1 MIYLLA
7 LGVVVIALKNSQ
19 ICICVYNVYR
29 NHPNKFGRQFCGFC
43 WYHFIIP
50 ESKSIRINSLYC
62 SLDVFFHSSVFQNLV
77 FSFPYKKYLSLHFTF
92 VMVIFN
98 NGLLFINTSLRE
110 TIETFVRVSSK
121 VKTHLDRLLK
131 DSFYK
136 LINSTMPESL
146 ILLDKKYYKQHDEV
160 VAIVLPM
167 IPPLISVF
175 FFISCKNLPSEL
187 S

>member
-1 MIYLLA
+1 M
-7 LGVVVIALKNSQ
+7 
-19 ICICVYNVYR
+19 
-29 NHPNKFGRQFCGFC
+29 
-43 WYHFIIP
+43 
-50 ESKSIRINSLYC
+50 
-62 SLDVFFHSSVFQNLV
+62 DVFFHSSVFQNLV
-77 FSFPYKKYLSLHFTF
+77 FSFPYEKYLSLHFTF

-121 VKTHLDRLLK
+121 VKTHLDRSLK

-175 FFISCKNLPSEL
+175 FYFMQKFTFRVVLKNSNRSSIERT
-187 S
+187 SIIQT